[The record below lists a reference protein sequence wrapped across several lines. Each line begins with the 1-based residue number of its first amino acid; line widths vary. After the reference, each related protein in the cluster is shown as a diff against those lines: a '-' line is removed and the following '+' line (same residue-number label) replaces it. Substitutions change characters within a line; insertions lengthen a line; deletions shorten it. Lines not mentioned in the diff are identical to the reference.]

1 MNEKEIANL
10 VFERAVERQSD
21 QRTASSD
28 LVASIHSTLMD
39 IELLLIKE
47 MERIRHEE
55 RTKKLG

>member
-1 MNEKEIANL
+1 MNEREIANL
-10 VFERAVERQSD
+10 VFERAVERQSN

-55 RTKKLG
+55 RTKTLG

>member
-21 QRTASSD
+21 QRTTSSD

-55 RTKKLG
+55 RTKTLG

>member
-10 VFERAVERQSD
+10 VFERAVERQSN
-21 QRTASSD
+21 QKTASSD

-47 MERIRHEE
+47 MEKIRHEE
-55 RTKKLG
+55 RTKTLG